1 MTDYIVY
8 YSDLGHE
15 DLCKHVIND
24 LNMYGLSVID
34 DFLGRHKGLEI
45 LNEVHHMYTAGV
57 FKVKYFDIYNYRN
70 GFILT

>member
-1 MTDYIVY
+1 M
-8 YSDLGHE
+8 GHE

-57 FKVKYFDIYNYRN
+57 FKVSKLTMLCVSIVVFCVKKTHLMKIY
-70 GFILT
+70 